1 MTTRIYRKRLIA
13 LALALTLGACG
24 GEQPESEPAAEE
36 AAPPDDSL
44 AAPLVDSLEKAKA
57 VDQQVQQRKQDVDR
71 ALEEA
76 EGETDD
82 DE

>member
-44 AAPLVDSLEKAKA
+44 EKAKA